1 MKVKVVAGK
10 NDLLTL
16 YPTVVEEW
24 SYEKNG
30 DIMPSSIYP
39 GTHTKYWWKCKTC
52 GHEWETAVRDRVK
65 GRNCPECAIKQR
77 TISTYKTKLSTN
89 KSLAI
94 VRPDL
99 AMEWNY
105 ERNNPQTPEMVT
117 PSSGQRVWWKCSICG
132 NEWEARVCTR
142 YNGNRC
148 PSCRAIYHVSYP
160 EKALFYYLKKS
171 FPDTID
177 NIRFDWLKGQE
188 LDIYIPSLSIAIE
201 YDGDHWHQDTKR
213 DNQKGL
219 LLKEHGII
227 LFRVREPKCPP
238 IDDGSMVIHI
248 SKIEK
253 NYSHMNEAINM
264 LYEEL
269 KSITEH
275 VIIPDVD
282 VLRDNIQ
289 ILGTYQKFKEDN
301 SLQSSFPDLAKE
313 WDYEKNG
320 KLKPNMITPGN
331 DAKVWWR
338 CAKCG
343 NEWKAAIGS
352 RTRGIGCPACGVR
365 KRIVS
370 AHKIR
375 VEKKDKILAYTNP
388 ELLEDWDYIK
398 NRALGIE
405 PTELSRGSTT
415 KVWWKCHAC
424 GNEWEA
430 SANMRT
436 NKNHNTGCPRCS
448 KEIARKKLIR
458 KNLNSE
464 KDSLAVALPA
474 LSEEWDYE
482 RNDDSP
488 YDYSANSGYKVW
500 WICKKCGFSWQAQIS
515 NRANGSGCPECH
527 RKSYTRN
534 GGNTI
539 RYVKPDLLNEWDY
552 EKNEE
557 LNLDVDSIP
566 LGSDKKV
573 WWRCTTC
580 GYSWMATIHNRA
592 VKHTGCPM
600 CSKAKCGHPKRAVVC
615 LENEIEYESVKD
627 AAISTHCG
635 ECSIRKCCQ
644 GKKETAGGL
653 HWKYKDECR

>member
-1 MKVKVVAGK
+1 MLLGEIMKIKIVAGE

-77 TISTYKTKLSTN
+77 TISTYKTKLATK

-99 AMEWNY
+99 AIEWNY
-105 ERNNPQTPEMVT
+105 EKNNPLTPELVT

-171 FPDTID
+171 FPDTVD

-188 LDIYIPSLSIAIE
+188 LDIYIPSIQIAIE

-213 DNQKGL
+213 DNQKGI
-219 LLKEHGII
+219 LLKEHGIR

-238 IDDGSMVIHI
+238 IDDGSIIIHV

-253 NYSHMNEAINM
+253 NYSHMNETIKT

-269 KSITEH
+269 KSITDY
-275 VIIPDVD
+275 VVVPDVD
-282 VLRDNIQ
+282 VLRDNTQ
-289 ILGTYQKFKEDN
+289 ILGTYQKYKQDN
-301 SLQSSFPDLAKE
+301 SLQVLFPELAEE

-338 CAKCG
+338 CSKCG

-352 RTRGIGCPACGVR
+352 RTRGIGCPACGVK
-365 KRIVS
+365 KRIAS

-375 VEKKDKILAYTNP
+375 VEKKEKILAYTNP

-398 NRALGIE
+398 NRTLGIE
-405 PTELSRGSTT
+405 PTELSHGSTT
-415 KVWWKCHAC
+415 KVWWKCHVC
-424 GNEWEA
+424 GNEWES

-436 NKNHNTGCPRCS
+436 NKAHSNGCPICS
-448 KEIARKKLIR
+448 KERARKKISQR
-458 KNLNSE
+458 NLKLGSN
-464 KDSLAVALPA
+464 SLAVAEPLLA
-474 LSEEWDYE
+474 KEWDYSK
-482 RNDDSP
+482 NTNSP
-488 YDYSANSGYKVW
+488 YEYSTKSGYKVW
-500 WICKKCGFSWQAQIS
+500 WICSKCGYNWQAQIR
-515 NRANGSGCPECH
+515 NRTMGSGCPECAKH
-527 RKSYTRN
+527 RRS
-534 GGNTI
+534 
-539 RYVKPDLLNEWDY
+539 
-552 EKNEE
+552 
-557 LNLDVDSIP
+557 
-566 LGSDKKV
+566 KK
-573 WWRCTTC
+573 
-580 GYSWMATIHNRA
+580 IH
-592 VKHTGCPM
+592 
-600 CSKAKCGHPKRAVVC
+600 SF
-615 LENEIEYESVKD
+615 
-627 AAISTHCG
+627 
-635 ECSIRKCCQ
+635 RKEQ
-644 GKKETAGGL
+644 ITK
-653 HWKYKDECR
+653 